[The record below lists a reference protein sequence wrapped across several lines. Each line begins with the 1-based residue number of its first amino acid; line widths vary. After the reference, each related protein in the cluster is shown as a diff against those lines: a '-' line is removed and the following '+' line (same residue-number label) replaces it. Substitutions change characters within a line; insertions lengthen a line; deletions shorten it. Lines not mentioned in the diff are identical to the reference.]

1 MINRFIM
8 RVAHEQQGKK
18 VKVSKYSS
26 SKCIPLDILFN
37 EENYKKDENLNAV
50 SLTVMRTWKNITRIC
65 TTSSVVQ
72 K

>member
-50 SLTVMRTWKNITRIC
+50 SLTVMRT
-65 TTSSVVQ
+65 
-72 K
+72 